1 MYRVIQSAPL
11 GVYEAQ
17 LVRRIQRAIRKKS
30 AWGEHFTATELA
42 ARIEALSGPG
52 VRVSDL
58 MSMLNRYGISP
69 RGTSPFPYRRKADD
83 LRRAMPEMV
92 LAARRTERR
101 KQHLR
106 LG

>member
-11 GVYEAQ
+11 GVYEAH
-17 LVRRIQRAIRKKS
+17 LVRRLQRTIRKKS
-30 AWGEHFTATELA
+30 AWGEYFTATELA

-58 MSMLNRYGISP
+58 ISLPNRYGAFP
-69 RGTSPFPYRRKADD
+69 RGTGPFPYRRKSAD

-92 LAARRTERR
+92 LAARRTE
-101 KQHLR
+101 
-106 LG
+106 